1 MLNNENRDRRC
12 VIISA
17 PSGAGKTTIVHHLLK
32 SGLKLEFSISAT
44 SRPLR
49 SGETDGHDYHFLS
62 PDDFR
67 EKISRE
73 EFVEWEEVYPGSYY
87 GTLRSELE
95 RIWANG
101 HYVLFEVD
109 VFGGLKLKDIFK
121 DRALSLF
128 IMPPSVQA
136 LEDRLRKRSTDSEES
151 LRKRMDK
158 AKLEIDQSHRFDK
171 IVINDRL
178 ETAMEESFQIVKS
191 FLDSPL

>member
-1 MLNNENRDRRC
+1 MTTPYTSGRAI
-12 VIISA
+12 IISA

-49 SGETDGHDYHFLS
+49 SGETDGHDYHFLA
-62 PDDFR
+62 PDDFQER
-67 EKISRE
+67 IKNEA
-73 EFVEWEEVYPGSYY
+73 FVEWEEVYPGSYY

-95 RIWANG
+95 RIWSNG

-121 DRALSLF
+121 DSALSLF

-151 LRKRMDK
+151 LKKRMDK

-171 IVINDRL
+171 IVINDKL
-178 ETAMEESFQIVKS
+178 EAAMEESFQIVKS
-191 FLDSPL
+191 FLNSPL

>member
-1 MLNNENRDRRC
+1 
-12 VIISA
+12 
-17 PSGAGKTTIVHHLLK
+17 VHHLLK

>member
-1 MLNNENRDRRC
+1 MTTPQTSGRAI
-12 VIISA
+12 IISA